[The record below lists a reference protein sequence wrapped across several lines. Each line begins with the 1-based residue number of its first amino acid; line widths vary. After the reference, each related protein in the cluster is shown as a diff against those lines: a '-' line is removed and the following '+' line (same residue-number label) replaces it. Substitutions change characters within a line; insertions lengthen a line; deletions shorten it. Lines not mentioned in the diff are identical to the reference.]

1 MDKLGIYIPTKDRPV
16 ELKECLNSLIYQVK
30 QFGFPIYISDNS
42 GNDETKKLVVKLRE
56 NYRKIYYR
64 RNPYK
69 GLNGTYASNLKSVIE
84 MGKTEFVWFLGD
96 DDIIF
101 KNAVNKIAKNLN
113 GNQFLQ
119 INMAIYDNNL
129 TKILN
134 HRVIK
139 RYKDMEYYP
148 GMHEEVM
155 LNAQPDGYV
164 GFMGSIITKLD
175 ILMYELQKIKKI
187 DNWDFLHTVL
197 FYRSIINKKGKFLAT
212 PLIKYRSGIS
222 SGKRN
227 FEIWLES
234 YYHALFLLDANYN
247 STVLRRVARR
257 NDIFNI
263 AAMAK
268 RDFSNTAMKNISIVL
283 QNNKISDTDKIFL
296 IFILLIPSRIYKF
309 LTSLDTAYV
318 Q

>member
-101 KNAVNKIAKNLN
+101 KNAVNKIAKNLD

-155 LNAQPDGYV
+155 LNAQPEGYV
-164 GFMGSIITKLD
+164 GFMGSIIIKRKMLV
-175 ILMYELQKIKKI
+175 YELQKIKNT
-187 DNWDFLHTVL
+187 DEMDFLHTVL
-197 FYRSIINKKGKFLAT
+197 FYRAIVNKKGKFIAQ
-212 PLIKYRSGIS
+212 PLIKYRTGADLGERTVRVWVYSFP
-222 SGKRN
+222 KTMN
-227 FEIWLES
+227 MLKQ
-234 YYHALFLLDANYN
+234 NY
-247 STVLRRVARR
+247 SEKIIR
-257 NDIFNI
+257 DI
-263 AAMAK
+263 
-268 RDFSNTAMKNISIVL
+268 
-283 QNNKISDTDKIFL
+283 
-296 IFILLIPSRIYKF
+296 
-309 LTSLDTAYV
+309 AYV
-318 Q
+318 KAYSAVSLSYHICDKYPKESRKAWMEIKNSKYVSLFGKMLAYMFLRIPIIYFIVRKLKRVTA